1 MFNYFWEGER
11 EGGAEREGDRIWS
24 GLCAESRDWATQ
36 APLMIIDSDYLWGH
50 FQYIPNYCFHTPQ
63 TKPESTFS
71 DFSPLFFDDEGF
83 SEPFMLPQ
91 FMDGFVPGS
100 TALRFSLPLAE
111 LHVEYE
117 LIQKRQFHPR
127 QHHTRDVRCSE
138 KFPLWVG
145 SSP

>member
-1 MFNYFWEGER
+1 MILITYGDIFNT
-11 EGGAEREGDRIWS
+11 S
-24 GLCAESRDWATQ
+24 Q
-36 APLMIIDSDYLWGH
+36 IIA
-50 FQYIPNYCFHTPQ
+50 
-63 TKPESTFS
+63 STLLKQS
-71 DFSPLFFDDEGF
+71 QNQLSLIFSPLFFDDEGFSFWKATGAYF